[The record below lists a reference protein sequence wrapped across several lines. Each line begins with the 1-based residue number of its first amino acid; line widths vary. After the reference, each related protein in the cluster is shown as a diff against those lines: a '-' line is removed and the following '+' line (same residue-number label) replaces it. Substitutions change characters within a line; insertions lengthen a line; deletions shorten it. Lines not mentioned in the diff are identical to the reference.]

1 MRCWR
6 HFKHGKHLPQKR
18 RQKSC
23 HAWNYYYR
31 FEAKSISYPFLC
43 GLIFLEK
50 KGHVIHDTMREL
62 ICTLTYPFVCAFSPS
77 PKANFYFDNKKKKQK
92 WNHISLSCNLQWDS
106 DFKVHADWWISKR
119 IFLKEQWL
127 FRNAFMQLK

>member
-62 ICTLTYPFVCAFSPS
+62 ISTLTYPFVCAFSPS

-92 WNHISLSCNLQWDS
+92 WNHISLSCNEIVTLKCMQIGEFPS
-106 DFKVHADWWISKR
+106 AFFSRNNDFSEM
-119 IFLKEQWL
+119 LL
-127 FRNAFMQLK
+127 CN